1 MAQDFFSAGTLS
13 EVAADI
19 RESKKKYTLLFA
31 YNATGKTRLSV
42 DFKNLGKENGE
53 ADTLYF
59 NAFTE
64 DLFWW
69 NNDLELDAERF
80 LHINTRSRFFEGLET
95 FDISNRIREVLATY
109 ASFNF
114 DIDLN
119 DGTVVFFRDTLINGK
134 SEIIYNIKISRGEE
148 NLFYWCFF
156 LAVAQLAIDKEEN
169 YKWVRYIYIDDPISS
184 LDDSNAV
191 IVAHRLALLLKLQDS
206 ADSGIKEEDKIKTVI
221 STHHALFFNVL
232 CNEFSNARKIFLSKG
247 ETNYQLKSTNDT
259 PFIYHISMI
268 QELKKVADSDNLY
281 KHHFGQLRT
290 ILEKSANFHG
300 FNGFKECMVIDD
312 TDSDGKLYNRMVSNM
327 NHGGYSLFEP
337 EQMNDTDKKYFK
349 QILDNYLK
357 NYKFNKE
364 LFSQP
369 AAAEPTA

>member
-1 MAQDFFSAGTLS
+1 M
-13 EVAADI
+13 E
-19 RESKKKYTLLFA
+19 
-31 YNATGKTRLSV
+31 
-42 DFKNLGKENGE
+42 FKNLGKKGE
-53 ADTLYF
+53 DSDTLYF

-69 NNDLELDAERF
+69 NNDLKEDTERF
-80 LHINTRSRFFEGLET
+80 LHINTNSRFFKGLET
-95 FDISNRIREVLATY
+95 FDISNRIRDILATY

-114 DIDLN
+114 DIDLSA
-119 DGTVVFFRDTLINGK
+119 GTVVFFREVLVDGR
-134 SEIIYNIKISRGEE
+134 SELIYNIKVSRGEE

-169 YKWVRYIYIDDPISS
+169 YEWVRFIYVDDPISS
-184 LDDSNAV
+184 LDDSNAIV
-191 IVAHRLALLLKLQDS
+191 VAHRLAHLLKLQDGS
-206 ADSGIKEEDKIKTVI
+206 DSSIKEDDKIKTVI

-300 FNGFKECMVIDD
+300 FNGFKECMIIDD
-312 TDSDGKLYNRMVSNM
+312 ADSDGKLYNRMVSNL

-337 EQMNDTDKKYFK
+337 EQMNDTDKKYFR

-364 LFSQP
+364 LFSKP